1 MIGWECGM
9 KEKFGC
15 DDHEGVMNFA
25 RIITLVTKN
34 FGIICLVFLSYMQEV
49 SGSHLGWEE
58 SSTE

>member
-1 MIGWECGM
+1 V

-34 FGIICLVFLSYMQEV
+34 FGIRCLVFLSYMQEV
-49 SGSHLGWEE
+49 SGSHLGWEA